1 MAISAICI
9 LGILVMLRT
18 GRFFR
23 PNPVCRAVAGQAK
36 LANPAGDQKARISG
50 AMWCMASNTAFG
62 LNGRVLVNKWPL
74 LIGVTLNTSSV
85 RTGS

>member
-62 LNGRVLVNKWPL
+62 LYGRVLVNKWPL